1 MHLLETLGLII
12 SPTVTVIAA
21 YVSYKSVR
29 ESSDNA
35 NKTKVQVEI
44 LSGKISELSY
54 QRRISYERKIN
65 VIYETNKLV
74 GEIGY
79 YIERSVVSY
88 TSYDLL
94 THNALDRAERC
105 FEHLMKYRYENNM
118 AIWDGKDF
126 GGIFGEIMVI
136 INLLRAEND
145 IDKRQQ
151 IVINKFY
158 GTFNNFREEIK
169 KEIINLSKEEASFI
183 DGISN

>member
-1 MHLLETLGLII
+1 MQLLETLGLII

-74 GEIGY
+74 GKIGY
-79 YIERSVVSY
+79 YIERSIVSY

-94 THNALDRAERC
+94 KYNALDRAERC
-105 FEHLMKYRYENNM
+105 FENLMKYRYENNM

-126 GGIFGEIMVI
+126 EGIFGEIMII

-151 IVINKFY
+151 IVINNFY
-158 GTFNNFREEIK
+158 GTFNKFREEIK

-183 DGISN
+183 DGI